1 MNYGIYKN
9 VRNSAWQCLID
20 AGVSELPVSV
30 VKLADHYDVAV
41 VKNRGR
47 NWLSPGQSG
56 VSIRTEDGTWI
67 VCYDERESI
76 ERIRFTICHELGH
89 ILLGHPLKLGQIQHT
104 RTIDKERPE
113 IESEADM
120 FAARIL
126 APACVIWALDLHT
139 PEEIS
144 ELCQISHE
152 AAEIRAK
159 RMELLYSR
167 NMFLSHPLERQV
179 YAQFKNFIEEKKARQ

>member
-1 MNYGIYKN
+1 MNYGVYKN
-9 VRNSAWQCLID
+9 VRNNAWQCLLDVGIT
-20 AGVSELPVSV
+20 ELPVSV
-30 VKLADHYDVAV
+30 VKIADFFDIKI
-41 VKNRGR
+41 VKNSKY
-47 NWLSPGQSG
+47 NWLKPKQSG
-56 VSIRTEDGTWI
+56 ISRLASNGRWIICYEDTEPS
-67 VCYDERESI
+67 YRS
-76 ERIRFTICHELGH
+76 RFTIAHELGH
-89 ILLGHPLKLGQIQHT
+89 ILLGHQLKDGEDHT
-104 RTIDKERPE
+104 RTFDKDRPQ

-126 APACVIWALDLHT
+126 APACVLWGLDLHA

-179 YAQFKNFIEEKKARQ
+179 YEQFKNFIEKKKTRQ

>member
-1 MNYGIYKN
+1 MNYGVYKN
-9 VRNSAWQCLID
+9 VRNNAWQCLLDVGIT
-20 AGVSELPVSV
+20 ELPVSV
-30 VKLADHYDVAV
+30 VKIADFFDIKI
-41 VKNRGR
+41 VKNSKY
-47 NWLSPGQSG
+47 NWLKPKQIGISRLTSNGRW
-56 VSIRTEDGTWI
+56 IICYEDTEPS
-67 VCYDERESI
+67 YRS
-76 ERIRFTICHELGH
+76 RFTIAHELGH
-89 ILLGHPLKLGQIQHT
+89 ILLGHQLKDGEDHT
-104 RTIDKERPE
+104 RTFDKDRPQ

-179 YAQFKNFIEEKKARQ
+179 YEQFKNFIEEKKARQ

>member
-1 MNYGIYKN
+1 MNYGVYKN
-9 VRNSAWQCLID
+9 VRNNAWQCLLDVGIT
-20 AGVSELPVSV
+20 ELPVSV
-30 VKLADHYDVAV
+30 VKIADFFDIKI
-41 VKNRGR
+41 VKNSKY
-47 NWLSPGQSG
+47 NWLKPKQIGISRLTSNGRW
-56 VSIRTEDGTWI
+56 IICYEDTEPS
-67 VCYDERESI
+67 YRS
-76 ERIRFTICHELGH
+76 RFTIAHELGH
-89 ILLGHPLKLGQIQHT
+89 ILLGHQLKDGEDHT
-104 RTIDKERPE
+104 RTFDKDRPQ

-179 YAQFKNFIEEKKARQ
+179 YEQFKNFIEEKKTRQ

>member
-1 MNYGIYKN
+1 MNYGVYKN
-9 VRNSAWQCLID
+9 VRNNAWQCLLDVGIT
-20 AGVSELPVSV
+20 ELPVSV
-30 VKLADHYDVAV
+30 VKIADFFDIKI
-41 VKNRGR
+41 VKNSKY
-47 NWLSPGQSG
+47 NWLKPKQIGISRLTSNGRW
-56 VSIRTEDGTWI
+56 IICYEDTEPS
-67 VCYDERESI
+67 YRS
-76 ERIRFTICHELGH
+76 RFTIAHELGH
-89 ILLGHPLKLGQIQHT
+89 ILLGHQLKDGEDHT
-104 RTIDKERPE
+104 RTFDKDRPQ